1 MDIHIFF
8 VVTGVCKL

>member
-8 VVTGVCKL
+8 NC